1 MPVVAVVAPVV
12 VAAHKPD
19 AYLNTRDLPRR
30 LLIIAPPGSYRLTPY
45 INAAKKL
52 GLIPQIASTGQRSVI
67 PSSDEGIHLD
77 LHQPEQALEIILS
90 AAKKTPFAGI
100 LGSDDLT
107 IELAAK
113 AAEKL
118 GLPHNPPNATHF
130 THRKDLARNF
140 LFKAGANIPWHRQI
154 QLTENIAE
162 LDLPFP
168 VVIKPLN
175 LSGSRGVIRANN
187 LNELEQAIE
196 RISPIIKDT
205 YDQHAKENILIEKY
219 IHGKEIAL
227 EGLLHN
233 NKLTTLA
240 VFDKPDPLEGPYFE
254 ETYYI
259 TPSRLPSDTLLSCQQ
274 QVLNCC
280 QAMGLRTGPVHAE
293 LRIDE
298 NNKPWI
304 LEVAARTIGGDCS
317 QSLKPS
323 ASYSLE
329 ELVISYAIGE
339 PIKPE
344 PQQHSSGV
352 LMIPVPKAGILKRV
366 EGILDAQ
373 KVKNITSVSIDIPVG
388 NEVQCLPESSS
399 YLGFIFAEANSPE
412 AVEKS
417 LRLAHSKLCFTIQPV
432 WSISAV

>member
-1 MPVVAVVAPVV
+1 M
-12 VAAHKPD
+12 
-19 AYLNTRDLPRR
+19 NTQALPRR
-30 LLIIAPPGSYRLTPY
+30 LLIIAPPGSYRLAPY
-45 INAAKKL
+45 IKAAKKL
-52 GLIPQIASTGQRSVI
+52 GLIPQIASTSQHSVV

-77 LHQPEQALEIILS
+77 LHRPEQALEIILNS
-90 AAKKTPFAGI
+90 AKKTPFAGI

-113 AAEKL
+113 AAKEL
-118 GLPHNPPNATHF
+118 DLPHNPASATQF
-130 THRKDLARNF
+130 TQRKDLARSF
-140 LFKAGANIPWHRQI
+140 LLQAGANIPWHKKI
-154 QLTENIAE
+154 HINDNIEAI
-162 LDLPFP
+162 DLPFP

-175 LSGSRGVIRANN
+175 LSASRGVIRANN
-187 LNELEQAIE
+187 NTELKQAIE
-196 RISPIIKDT
+196 KIIPVIQDT
-205 YDQHAKENILIEKY
+205 YDNEAREHILIEQY
-219 IHGKEIAL
+219 IQGVEIAL

-233 NKLTTLA
+233 NELTALA

-259 TPSRLPSDTLLSCQQ
+259 TPSGLSADILHDCQQ
-274 QVLNCC
+274 QVLKCC
-280 QAMGLRTGPVHAE
+280 QSFGLTTGPIHAE

-323 ASYSLE
+323 ADYSLE
-329 ELVISYAIGE
+329 ELVISYAIDE

-366 EGILDAQ
+366 EGISDAQ
-373 KVKNITSVSIDIPVG
+373 KVSNITSLTIDIPTG
-388 NEVQCLPESSS
+388 NEVQTLPESSS
-399 YLGFIFAEANSPE
+399 YLGFIFAEADIPE
-412 AVEKS
+412 DVERS
-417 LRLAHSKLCFTIQPV
+417 LREAHSMLHFVIQPIWLV
-432 WSISAV
+432 TPVN